1 MSPTSYQ
8 AAPPRVIDITRLA
21 ALLQLTVLLW
31 LESRKFGGVNA
42 EGAKSGAPELSSWVV
57 SFMRLFSSDG
67 ILRAER
73 PGGGASLCE

>member
-1 MSPTSYQ
+1 MRRGADQ
-8 AAPPRVIDITRLA
+8 
-21 ALLQLTVLLW
+21 QF
-31 LESRKFGGVNA
+31 RKFGGVIA

>member
-1 MSPTSYQ
+1 MEQRKIAVLQGRSKPG
-8 AAPPRVIDITRLA
+8 RVKLPKRLA
-21 ALLQLTVLLW
+21 SMQ
-31 LESRKFGGVNA
+31 ESRKFGGVIA

>member
-1 MSPTSYQ
+1 MQ
-8 AAPPRVIDITRLA
+8 
-21 ALLQLTVLLW
+21 
-31 LESRKFGGVNA
+31 ESRKFGGVIA

-73 PGGGASLCE
+73 PAEERHCVSSDGR